1 MKDGGL
7 IELRAMAAVAAAKS
21 FRLGAVQMGM
31 SPSAVSHA
39 VAMLET
45 RLGARLFNRTTRSVS
60 LTEAGEQFLARISP
74 ALSEISE
81 AMEGARQSTGKPA
94 GSLRINTA
102 EYAARTFLMPVVID
116 YARLYPDV
124 NFDIVTEGRLV
135 DIVAEGF
142 DLGVRILESIPQDMV
157 AVPLSREER
166 FLAVATP
173 DYFAAHGRPETP
185 DDLARHQCIRLRLP
199 SGMIMRW
206 EFERHGELT
215 RLDPEGSLTLQSS
228 ELVREAAR
236 AGLGIACL
244 TERMIADD
252 LDSGILVPVL
262 GEWTPPFPG
271 LCIYYSRHRHMSAAL
286 RAFIDLV
293 RARGV
298 IP

>member
-7 IELRAMAAVAAAKS
+7 VELKAVAAVAAAKS
-21 FRLGAVQMGM
+21 FRLGATQLGM
-31 SPSAVSHA
+31 SASAVSHA

-45 RLGARLFNRTTRSVS
+45 RLGVRLFNRTTRSVS

-81 AMEGARQSTGKPA
+81 AMEGARQSTGRPA

-102 EYAARTFLMPVVID
+102 EYSARQFLMPVVID
-116 YARLYPDV
+116 YARLYPEV
-124 NFDIVTEGRLV
+124 HVDIVTEGRMV

-157 AVPLSREER
+157 AVPISREER
-166 FLAVATP
+166 FLVIATP

-185 DDLARHQCIRLRLP
+185 ADLARHKCIRLRLP
-199 SGMIMRW
+199 SGVMMRW
-206 EFERHGELT
+206 EFERRGELT

-228 ELVREAAR
+228 DLVHEAVL

-244 TERMIADD
+244 TERMIGKD
-252 LDSGILVPVL
+252 LASGALLPVL
-262 GEWTPPFPG
+262 EDWTPPFPG
-271 LCIYYSRHRHMSAAL
+271 LCLYYSRHKHMSAAL
-286 RAFIDLV
+286 RAFIDLM
-293 RARGV
+293 RARGAV
-298 IP
+298 